1 MPPPGCFSVDPSH
14 SSGALNNPMSKQPV
28 PRPLSLLFRRPFFL
42 FPVLAL
48 SGVCALFGNQAFGQ
62 TLKNFD
68 VAINFFGQFT
78 GSTSGNGIHDV
89 PSVSAGGLVSL
100 RQSFKPWLGYEVN
113 YSYTRFSEA
122 FSTLPFHVQDNLHE
136 ASGAY
141 LVQGPKLLG
150 LQPFAAAGA
159 AYLLFLPTSVGGQH
173 YNQQGRT
180 AFLYELGVNYPILT
194 DHFGLRLEYRGLSY
208 KTPDFNQAV
217 TTTNTRRQTS
227 EPAFGLYARF

>member
-1 MPPPGCFSVDPSH
+1 
-14 SSGALNNPMSKQPV
+14 MSKQPV

-48 SGVCALFGNQAFGQ
+48 FGVCALFGNQALGQ

-78 GSTSGNGIHDV
+78 GSTSGNGIHDT
-89 PSVSAGGLVSL
+89 PSVSSGALVSM
-100 RQSFKPWLGYEVN
+100 RQSFRPWLGYEVN

-141 LVQGPKLLG
+141 LVQGPKLLS

-173 YNQQGRT
+173 FNQQGRV

-208 KTPDFNQAV
+208 KTPDFNQPV

>member
-1 MPPPGCFSVDPSH
+1 
-14 SSGALNNPMSKQPV
+14 MSKQPV
-28 PRPLSLLFRRPFFL
+28 PRSLSLLFPRPFSL
-42 FPVLAL
+42 LAVLVFSTA
-48 SGVCALFGNQAFGQ
+48 CALFGNQALGQ
-62 TLKNFD
+62 TFKNFD
-68 VAINFFGQFT
+68 VSLNVFGQFT
-78 GSTSGNGIHDV
+78 GSASGNGIHDV

-122 FSTLPFHVQDNLHE
+122 YSTLPFHVQDNLHE

-159 AYLLFLPTSVGGQH
+159 GYLLFLPTSVGGQH
-173 YNQQGRT
+173 NDQQGRI

-194 DHFGLRLEYRGLSY
+194 DHFGARVEYRGLMY